1 MKDKDIAG
9 KLARLAP
16 FIGCWH
22 VAVLSKPAD
31 QVMTAGDWQ
40 QKLSAALPAS
50 VYRIHPDVAS
60 AYAAAL
66 AENSGQRILVFGSF
80 HTLEAVMRLPQP

>member
-1 MKDKDIAG
+1 
-9 KLARLAP
+9 
-16 FIGCWH
+16 
-22 VAVLSKPAD
+22 
-31 QVMTAGDWQ
+31 
-40 QKLSAALPAS
+40 LPAS